1 MKDDLHRLKD
11 GLLSELITPKYLQS
25 LQTPV
30 TRAESPQRSARHA
43 TPRSQPIRVTPSTL
57 WQDLNEV
64 KASGLLSSL
73 TARETRLQEV
83 CKNVKNKT
91 VSCIRD
97 DACNLTK
104 LEGTL

>member
-25 LQTPV
+25 LQTPM
-30 TRAESPQRSARHA
+30 TRAESPQRSACHA

-57 WQDLNEV
+57 WQDLDEV

-73 TARETRLQEV
+73 TAREIRLQEV
-83 CKNVKNKT
+83 CKNVKNK
-91 VSCIRD
+91 
-97 DACNLTK
+97 K
-104 LEGTL
+104 LFHVLEMMHAI